1 MRRTEKPSNYNTLYN
16 DSIIDYIIRDIEQL
30 KSETTAETLQR
41 INRAKLKKIAAEL
54 NNIIKTI
61 EE

>member
-16 DSIIDYIIRDIEQL
+16 DSIIDYIIRDMEQL
-30 KSETTAETLQR
+30 KSETTAETLKR
-41 INRAKLKKIAAEL
+41 INRNKLKKIAAEL
-54 NNIIKTI
+54 NNIIKII